1 MKLLI
6 YGLNH
11 APELTGIGRFTGE
24 MCAWLAARGHAVR
37 IVTAPPYYPQWRV
50 GDGYS
55 GRRWRWERR
64 DGCDVR
70 RCPLYVPRRQSGGR
84 RVAHLASFAL
94 SSLPVVLFEAATWRP
109 DAVLTAEPT
118 ALSLPGGWLTARL
131 GGAVAWLHVQDFEI
145 EAAARLGLLPASLS
159 AVAARGE
166 AWMMGRF
173 DAVSTVS
180 RNMQAH
186 LADKGVAA
194 AATVF
199 FPNWVDTQAITPQ
212 AITPQAITPVA
223 GGGPLRAEL
232 GIGGDAVVALYS
244 GNLGAKQ
251 GLETLIDAADRL
263 RGRTDIVLVLCG
275 DGAGR
280 AALVDAAAGRRNVRL
295 IPLQPPAR
303 LNALLG
309 MADMHLLPQRAEA
322 ADLVMPSKLGGM
334 LASGRPVIAAA
345 DPGTEIERAVGGCGL
360 AVAPGDGA
368 AMAAAIRELA
378 DDPAQRR
385 VLGLAARRCA
395 EADWD
400 REVVLRRFESAL
412 RKRVEQRRTALA
424 SARAMH

>member
-1 MKLLI
+1 MKLLV

-24 MCAWLAARGHAVR
+24 MCAWLAARGHTVR

-50 GDGYS
+50 ADGHS

-109 DAVLTAEPT
+109 DAVLAVEPT
-118 ALSLPGGWLTARL
+118 AFSLPGGWLAARL

-166 AWMMGRF
+166 AWLMGRF

-199 FPNWVDTQAITPQ
+199 FPNWVDIQAITPQ
-212 AITPQAITPVA
+212 AS
-223 GGGPLRAEL
+223 GSPLRAEF
-232 GIGGDAVVALYS
+232 GIGSDAVVALYS

-280 AALVDAAAGRRNVRL
+280 GALADAAAGRRNVRL
-295 IPLQPPAR
+295 IPLQPQTR

-309 MADMHLLPQRAEA
+309 MADMHLLPQRAAA

-360 AVAPGDGA
+360 VVAPGNGA
-368 AMAAAIRELA
+368 AIAAAIREMA
-378 DDPAQRR
+378 DDPARRR
-385 VLGLAARRCA
+385 VLGLEARRRA

-400 REVVLRRFESAL
+400 RDAVLRRFESAL
-412 RKRVEQRRTALA
+412 RERVEQRRTALA